1 MEQIIFNQIE
11 LNRSRTLEI
20 ITNLTSEQVNVT
32 PNGYNN
38 NILWHVGHI
47 LTTQER
53 LSYRLIQEPLEL
65 PESLMALFLNG
76 TKPADWQTPPPDMST
91 LLPLLKEQPTRMK
104 QRLEGRL
111 EEQITIPFKDLKR
124 LGEVLIFSIGHEA
137 LHVGYIM
144 AMKKLVGS
152 NTQ

>member
-1 MEQIIFNQIE
+1 MEQTIFSQIE

-20 ITNLTSEQVNVT
+20 VADLSTEQVNLI

-53 LSYRLIQEPLEL
+53 LAFRLIQDTLDL
-65 PESLMALFLNG
+65 HESLMAFFLNG
-76 TKPADWQTPPPDMST
+76 TKPADWQTTPPDILT
-91 LLPLLKEQPTRMK
+91 LLPLLKEQSVRIK
-104 QRLEGRL
+104 QRLQGRL
-111 EEQITIPFKDLKR
+111 DEQITLPFKDMNLLK
-124 LGEVLIFSIGHEA
+124 EVLIYSIGHEA

-144 AMKKLVGS
+144 AMKKVV
-152 NTQ
+152 